1 MDWSIQE
8 TARMTGTTSRT
19 LRHYDAIGLLPP
31 TYIADNGY
39 RCYDETGLVRLQR
52 ILLLKELG
60 MPLNQIAEVLES
72 TSDPIAALGEHVHSL
87 GRERARI
94 ERQIAAVT
102 ATIARLEAGEPLMA
116 EEMFDGFDHRR
127 HKQEVTQRWGR
138 EAYETSAHWWESL
151 PTTDKQSWKAT
162 VEELN
167 QDWTNAAEAGAGPGS
182 ERCQDLARRHVEWL
196 RDVPG
201 TPASDPSGNLDGY
214 VRGLADMYVSDPRF
228 AANYGG
234 VEGAQLVRDSLDHYL
249 DVNAGQPQ

>member
-1 MDWSIQE
+1 
-8 TARMTGTTSRT
+8 MTGTTSRT

-39 RCYDETGLVRLQR
+39 RYYDETGLVRLQR

-60 MPLNQIAEVLES
+60 MPLNRIAETLEG
-72 TSDPIAALGEHVHSL
+72 TSDSIAALGEHVHSL

-127 HKQEVTQRWGR
+127 HKEEVTQRWGR
-138 EAYETSAHWWESL
+138 EAYEKSAQWWESL
-151 PTTDKQSWKAT
+151 PTTDKQTWKTT

-167 QDWTNAAEAGAGPGS
+167 QDWTKAAEAGAVPES
-182 ERCQDLARRHVEWL
+182 ERCQVLAQRHVEWL
-196 RDVPG
+196 RAVPG
-201 TPASDPSGNLDGY
+201 TPANDRSGDLDGY

-234 VEGAQLVRDSLDHYL
+234 VEGAQLVRASLDHYL

>member
-31 TYIADNGY
+31 TYTADNGY
-39 RCYDETGLVRLQR
+39 RYYDETGLVRLQR
-52 ILLLKELG
+52 ILLLRELG
-60 MPLNQIAEVLES
+60 MPLNRIAEALEG
-72 TSDPIAALGEHVHSL
+72 TSDPIVALGEHVHSL

-127 HKQEVTQRWGR
+127 HKEEVTRRWGQA
-138 EAYETSAHWWESL
+138 AYESSALWWESMSA
-151 PTTDKQSWKAT
+151 DDRRAWKAK
-162 VEELN
+162 VDRLS
-167 QDWTNAAEAGAGPGS
+167 QDWANAAEAGVGPES
-182 ERCQDLARRHVEWL
+182 ERCQDLARRHVQWL
-196 RDVPG
+196 RAVPG
-201 TPASDPSGNLDGY
+201 TPANDPDGDLDGY

-228 AANYGG
+228 GANYGG
-234 VEGAQLVRDSLDHYL
+234 TEGAELVRDSLNLYL
-249 DVNAGQPQ
+249 DANADS

>member
-31 TYIADNGY
+31 TYTADNGY
-39 RCYDETGLVRLQR
+39 RYYDETGLVRLQR
-52 ILLLKELG
+52 ILLLRELG
-60 MPLNQIAEVLES
+60 MSLDRIAEALEG

-116 EEMFDGFDHRR
+116 EEMFDGFDHR
-127 HKQEVTQRWGR
+127 KYKEEVTQRWGQA
-138 EAYETSAHWWESL
+138 AYESSAQWWESMR
-151 PTTDKQSWKAT
+151 PEDKASWKAT
-162 VEELN
+162 VDQLS
-167 QDWTNAAEAGAGPGS
+167 QDWTNAAAAGADPES
-182 ERCQDLARRHVEWL
+182 ERCQDLAHRHVQWL
-196 RDVPG
+196 RAVPG
-201 TPASDPSGNLDGY
+201 TPANDPDGDMDGY

-228 AANYGG
+228 GANYGG
-234 VEGAQLVRDSLDHYL
+234 TEGAELVRDSLHLYL
-249 DVNAGQPQ
+249 DANMDS